1 MPGWAEVR
9 RGGWYWRLCVHGG
22 EGDKGE
28 GVNTYSCVHYPICVR
43 MSSIFLNSKAI
54 LLGGLG
60 KEQGLRHGAGVALWR
75 SSAESVGRFKPAT
88 FENIQLP
95 LGSDDIGRAEM
106 KKGWMEGACGR
117 HVAPAC
123 LSRARQ

>member
-28 GVNTYSCVHYPICVR
+28 GVNTYSCVHYPIYVR

-54 LLGGLG
+54 FLGGAR
-60 KEQGLRHGAGVALWR
+60 EGAGAQAR
-75 SSAESVGRFKPAT
+75 SGRCFVEI
-88 FENIQLP
+88 FRRI
-95 LGSDDIGRAEM
+95 
-106 KKGWMEGACGR
+106 CG
-117 HVAPAC
+117 
-123 LSRARQ
+123 